1 MLQSMGSHR
10 VGHKLATEQQ
20 QVIQTTT
27 SMAEQNLRS
36 WSVDTSPPSPQVA
49 GLSA

>member
-10 VGHKLATEQQ
+10 VGHKLATEQ